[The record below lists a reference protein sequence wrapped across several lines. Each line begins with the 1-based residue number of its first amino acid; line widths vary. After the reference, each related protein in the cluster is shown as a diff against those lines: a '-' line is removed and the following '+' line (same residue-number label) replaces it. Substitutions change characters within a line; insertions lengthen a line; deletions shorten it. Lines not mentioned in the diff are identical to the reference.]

1 MLEEN
6 HEKLKK
12 FVDFVFKVWR
22 SEFLP
27 DCRWKILN
35 DAKLLVHPTLFVS
48 GLFCILWHIFVQ
60 MEDYGNLVE
69 LAFSITFGIS
79 VYQGLAV
86 YFTVILGNKKE
97 IFDILEYF
105 ETLVYS
111 SGTEI
116 MYVRRKHLQE
126 NTKIALNA
134 TKIFLIFITIGGFV
148 ATTYCLIASE
158 FHTPMLFEIPGIP
171 PSSIF
176 FYPVNLVYQYVFF
189 ISLLENIMTADA
201 LIMVTI
207 MYFRGEF
214 CALAEFI
221 NQLGYEPSTK
231 DLIRIVHNTHKILL
245 QKVKQLTSSYWHLYF
260 HKLLAITLYLICM
273 YFFFEDFSSSMVPGT
288 FILVA
293 MITQVFILCFFSQLL
308 ENSSESIFQALYLTK
323 WYDMDLKDQ
332 KNILLLMIIFKNS
345 IKIDTFGF
353 GAISIYTF
361 VQICKAAGSYA
372 MVMYTVFN

>member
-12 FVDFVFKVWR
+12 FVVFVFKVWR

-27 DCRWKILN
+27 DCRWKVLN
-35 DAKLLVHPTLFVS
+35 DVKLFVHPTLLVS

-60 MEDYGNLVE
+60 MEDYSNLVE
-69 LAFSITFGIS
+69 LAFSIAFVIS
-79 VYQGLAV
+79 FYQALAV
-86 YFTVILGNKKE
+86 YFTVILGNKEE

-105 ETLVYS
+105 DTLIYS
-111 SGTEI
+111 SKTEI
-116 MYVRRKHLQE
+116 MNVRRKHLQE

-134 TKIFLIFITIGGFV
+134 TKIFLTFIAIGGSV
-148 ATTYCLIASE
+148 LTTYCLIVSE

-176 FYPVNLVYQYVFF
+176 FYPVNLIYQYVVF

-214 CALAEFI
+214 CALGEFI
-221 NQLGYEPSTK
+221 NQLGDEPSTK
-231 DLIRIVHNTHKILL
+231 DLIRNLYKDHRTLL
-245 QKVKQLTSSYWHLYF
+245 LKVRQLISSYWHLYF

-273 YFFFEDFSSSMVPGT
+273 YFVFEDFNSSMVAGT
-288 FILVA
+288 FVVVA
-293 MITQVFILCFFSQLL
+293 MITQAFILCFFSQLL
-308 ENSSESIFQALYLTK
+308 ENSSESIFRALYLTK
-323 WYDMDLKDQ
+323 WYDMDLKEQ
-332 KNILLLMIIFKNS
+332 KNVLLLMIIFKNS
-345 IKIDTFGF
+345 IKVDTFGF
-353 GAISIYTF
+353 GEISIYTF

-372 MVMYTVFN
+372 MVMYTVLN